1 LQPEAFT
8 QAASLIS
15 AKWQLGSLIHPATVE
30 PGTFGFTN
38 PPFGG
43 YPHYCEICEVFY
55 PQEAD

>member
-1 LQPEAFT
+1 MIEWCMLQG
-8 QAASLIS
+8 
-15 AKWQLGSLIHPATVE
+15 WPATVE